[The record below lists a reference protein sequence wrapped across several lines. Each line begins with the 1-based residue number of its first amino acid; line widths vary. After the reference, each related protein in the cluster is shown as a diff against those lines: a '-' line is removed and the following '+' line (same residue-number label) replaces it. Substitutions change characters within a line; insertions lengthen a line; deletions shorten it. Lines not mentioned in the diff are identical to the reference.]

1 MTRSPR
7 PAQLERSALCDTALQ
22 VGEDQPTLCDGWDV
36 KDLVVHLLVRE
47 GSPAAA
53 GILLSP
59 LSKLTDLESRR
70 LGRRDFA
77 VLVEKLRSG
86 PPLYSPYAV
95 PRLDALLN
103 TLEFFVHHEDIRRAQ
118 PDWSA
123 RDLGDEAEKLLWTM
137 IRTGGKGLTRGTPVG
152 VTIENATTGS
162 RAVLNGGSPSV
173 VVRGLPSE
181 VTLFVFGRKP
191 QADVELLG
199 DDADVARLSETSLGI

>member
-1 MTRSPR
+1 M
-7 PAQLERSALCDTALQ
+7 AQSERAALCELALQ
-22 VGEDQPTLCDGWDV
+22 VGEDQPTLSGDWTV

-59 LSKLTDLESRR
+59 LSKLTDLESQRV
-70 LGRRDFA
+70 GRRDFA

-199 DDADVARLSETSLGI
+199 EEADVARLSDTSLGI